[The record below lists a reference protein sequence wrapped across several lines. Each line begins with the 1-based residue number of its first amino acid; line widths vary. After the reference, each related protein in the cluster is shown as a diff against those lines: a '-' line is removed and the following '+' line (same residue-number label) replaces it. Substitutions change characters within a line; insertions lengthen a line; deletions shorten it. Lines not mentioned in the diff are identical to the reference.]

1 MKAHSAEKSTI
12 GRVVGPR
19 EINKS
24 TVFVNQYFSIHE
36 IVQDLRQVNLMEG
49 MEMIVEEKK

>member
-1 MKAHSAEKSTI
+1 MKTHSAEKSTI

-19 EINKS
+19 ESNKS
-24 TVFVNQYFSIHE
+24 TVFVNKSFSIHE